1 MATAIIPP
9 HNQFHLCLGTF
20 FAVWDYITSS
30 VVFFACSRKFRFS
43 LSDKSMVSQKVTYI
57 SQELRVQNWLPVKYR
72 VNLKIKMSVYQ
83 ASHGYAHFSLDTK
96 PYSDLSSQ
104 KVLSLKMN

>member
-30 VVFFACSRKFRFS
+30 VVFFLHAPES
-43 LSDKSMVSQKVTYI
+43 
-57 SQELRVQNWLPVKYR
+57 
-72 VNLKIKMSVYQ
+72 
-83 ASHGYAHFSLDTK
+83 
-96 PYSDLSSQ
+96 SDLACLINQ
-104 KVLSLKMN
+104 